1 MRTNFIPTVGS
12 RKYLSEA
19 DEHLADPE
27 SGTGF
32 TRPRESVRD
41 PSTAFASS
49 FAADAPQDGSLARRL
64 TVLRMTAGVFA
75 SVAAVMGA
83 LAVWSNFADAAITQ
97 RDQQALAK
105 ADLVYVAT
113 VRKNGTQSKAAP
125 VWFTSGLD
133 NDSILIQTGPT
144 TWKAKR
150 IRRGSPV
157 LVWIGKADGPA
168 LIGKAEITNDP
179 AIRDKIL
186 KDFREKYWQNRVMG
200 IGPSRAVF
208 DSGERIAIKIT
219 PVRDLQDGFTS
230 QPGSAPPPMEGAGK

>member
-1 MRTNFIPTVGS
+1 MARSFIRGM
-12 RKYLSEA
+12 
-19 DEHLADPE
+19 LAI
-27 SGTGF
+27 
-32 TRPRESVRD
+32 
-41 PSTAFASS
+41 A
-49 FAADAPQDGSLARRL
+49 
-64 TVLRMTAGVFA
+64 A
-75 SVAAVMGA
+75 SVTVF
-83 LAVWSNFADAAITQ
+83 VTICSNFASAVISP

-105 ADLVYVAT
+105 AELVYVAT

-133 NDSILIQTGPT
+133 DNSILIQTGPT

-150 IRRGSPV
+150 IKRGSPV

-168 LIGKAEITNDP
+168 FIGKAEITSDP

-186 KDFREKYWQNRVMG
+186 KDFRQKYWQNRVMG
-200 IGPSRAVF
+200 IGPSRAGF

-230 QPGSAPPPMEGAGK
+230 QPGSAPPPLEAAGG